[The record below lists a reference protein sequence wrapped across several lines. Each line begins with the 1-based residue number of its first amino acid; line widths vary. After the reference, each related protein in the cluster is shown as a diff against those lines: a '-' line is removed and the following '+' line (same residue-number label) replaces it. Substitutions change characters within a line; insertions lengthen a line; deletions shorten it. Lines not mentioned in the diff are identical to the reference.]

1 MKSVLIL
8 RHAKSSWTH
17 PELNDHDRP
26 LNKRGKRDAPL
37 IGELLKNEHLIPE
50 FIISSNA
57 KRADSTAKIVAKA
70 AGYKGEIALN
80 QSLYAAKPA
89 AYIDVLRDL
98 AITQM
103 ARAKVNTET
112 AKILTGHSIGVR
124 GAYLKYLEEDLLS
137 EYLKAVDYLTIIEEN
152 RLKIKVTELTTKNET
167 NEYIIKSKLQ
177 EKEVEIQKLTNSQ
190 KELYKQVQ
198 SLVVAFQN
206 MTDQHKVNNAAQY
219 LYDGGGKM
227 RGQL

>member
-26 LNKRGKRDAPL
+26 LNKPGKRDAPL

-80 QSLYAAKPA
+80 QSL
-89 AYIDVLRDL
+89 
-98 AITQM
+98 
-103 ARAKVNTET
+103 
-112 AKILTGHSIGVR
+112 
-124 GAYLKYLEEDLLS
+124 
-137 EYLKAVDYLTIIEEN
+137 
-152 RLKIKVTELTTKNET
+152 
-167 NEYIIKSKLQ
+167 
-177 EKEVEIQKLTNSQ
+177 
-190 KELYKQVQ
+190 
-198 SLVVAFQN
+198 
-206 MTDQHKVNNAAQY
+206 
-219 LYDGGGKM
+219 
-227 RGQL
+227 